1 MPVALINHSFAK
13 DCKKLRDPP
22 IKTSIT
28 SSTMADRDA
37 SLIQAVENA
46 RLLRRSEHRKMEA
59 QVSTKCLMRADD
71 RRQKEKQKR
80 MKMEIE
86 STAVEEIKD
95 SAGAKQ
101 KAAKRGILG
110 KTSHKMDRAMRRMYG
125 DLTQEELDEAENAH
139 HHQATKA
146 KKKKKK
152 IESNNETES
161 NNEHHHHEAGANGGG
176 DGGGSAGTTNTGH
189 ASHPSPMP
197 QQDNAGGAA
206 TASRPKVT
214 KMIPEKRQ
222 PVVLD
227 EMEENTDELYD
238 GADLEAS
245 MHGSPHKK
253 PFGVVFKPY
262 GGDTFGTRGKY
273 TEGMVYQSRL
283 TRNNKKKKG
292 LLSAFFDPGRVKVQ
306 TPREEEEDEMR
317 EISVDLNSKQR
328 CAATLCNLR

>member
-1 MPVALINHSFAK
+1 MG
-13 DCKKLRDPP
+13 
-22 IKTSIT
+22 
-28 SSTMADRDA
+28 DRDA

-80 MKMEIE
+80 LKMEIE
-86 STAVEEIKD
+86 GAADVETKD

-101 KAAKRGILG
+101 KAVKRVILG

-125 DLTQEELDEAENAH
+125 DLTQEELDEAESAH
-139 HHQATKA
+139 HHQATKG
-146 KKKKKK
+146 KKKQKKK
-152 IESNNETES
+152 TESNNETEGAS
-161 NNEHHHHEAGANGGG
+161 GGQPEGGANGG
-176 DGGGSAGTTNTGH
+176 DGGAHSGSASAGH
-189 ASHPSPMP
+189 AGVGAAFPM
-197 QQDNAGGAA
+197 QDNAGNVTAA
-206 TASRPKVT
+206 AMAPAARAKAT
-214 KMIPEKRQ
+214 KQQQQ
-222 PVVLD
+222 PVQD
-227 EMEENTDELYD
+227 EKGGEKADDLYD
-238 GADLEAS
+238 GADLEMS
-245 MHGSPHKK
+245 MGGGSPHKK

-306 TPREEEEDEMR
+306 TPREEEEDDMS